1 MIIRIATAAA
11 LVVAGIAGAALAQ
24 GKQDFRLS
32 NRTGY
37 TIAEV
42 YVAPSKSDDWE
53 EDVMGRDTLD
63 DGGYVDISFP
73 RKEKTCSYD
82 LKVVYDDEETAE
94 WQGLDLCSVSKISL
108 RYNRKTGE
116 TWADSE

>member
-1 MIIRIATAAA
+1 MINRIVTAA
-11 LVVAGIAGAALAQ
+11 LVTALLSTVALAQ

-37 TIAEV
+37 TISEV
-42 YVAPSKSDDWE
+42 YVAASKSDDWE

-63 DGGYVDISFP
+63 DGAYVDISFP
-73 RKEKTCSYD
+73 KREKTCKYD
-82 LKVVYDDEETAE
+82 LKVVYEDEETAE
-94 WQGLDLCSVSKISL
+94 WQGFDLCSVSKISL

>member
-1 MIIRIATAAA
+1 MINRIAAAA
-11 LVVAGIAGAALAQ
+11 LVTALLSTVALAQ

-37 TIAEV
+37 TISEV

-63 DGGYVDISFP
+63 DGAYVDISFP
-73 RKEKTCSYD
+73 KREKTCQYD
-82 LKVVYDDEETAE
+82 LKVVYEDDESAE
-94 WQGLDLCSVSKISL
+94 WQGFDLCSVSKISL

>member
-1 MIIRIATAAA
+1 MNIRVATA
-11 LVVAGIAGAALAQ
+11 VVILAAGASAGALAQ

-37 TIAEV
+37 TISEV
-42 YVAPSKSDDWE
+42 YVAPSKSTDWE

-63 DGGYVDISFP
+63 DGAYVDISFP
-73 RKEKTCSYD
+73 KREKTCKYD
-82 LKVVYDDEETAE
+82 LKVVYDDDETAE
-94 WQGLDLCSVSKISL
+94 WQGFDLCSVSKISL
-108 RYNRKTGE
+108 RYNRKTGD

>member
-11 LVVAGIAGAALAQ
+11 LAVAALSAGAFAQ

-37 TIAEV
+37 TISEV

-63 DGGYVDISFP
+63 DGDYVDISFA
-73 RKEKTCSYD
+73 RREKACEYD

-94 WQGLDLCSVSKISL
+94 WQGFDLCTISKISL

-116 TWADSE
+116 TWAEWE